1 MFGLVFDTDPGTN
14 DDNVVPHSNKGPSK
28 LNRHVSYTHG
38 HPHVVWGSIRVGWQ
52 AYICMVKAWGVQLEQ
67 GDLLV
72 KLAVGAV
79 VAPLVS
85 TVSLVAIGR
94 IAGVHTDFVYK
105 AR

>member
-1 MFGLVFDTDPGTN
+1 
-14 DDNVVPHSNKGPSK
+14 
-28 LNRHVSYTHG
+28 
-38 HPHVVWGSIRVGWQ
+38 
-52 AYICMVKAWGVQLEQ
+52 MVKAWGIQLEQ

-85 TVSLVAIGR
+85 TMSLVAIGR

>member
-1 MFGLVFDTDPGTN
+1 
-14 DDNVVPHSNKGPSK
+14 
-28 LNRHVSYTHG
+28 
-38 HPHVVWGSIRVGWQ
+38 
-52 AYICMVKAWGVQLEQ
+52 MVKAWGIQFEQ
-67 GDLLV
+67 GDVLV

-94 IAGVHTDFVYK
+94 VGGVHTDLVHK